1 MLEPFHFRAAESE
14 AYNRTELS
22 SLPRG
27 LCRVLLSLAILAVC
41 FRTAA
46 QSDSGATKPYAT
58 LDRQSVAYRG
68 PVRATEKDLPDGV
81 AVIGMILPLRGPRQS
96 EGKAMLAAAQMALE
110 AEQSLGPLPD
120 GRKLALVARDESGP
134 WGQASS
140 EILKLVEQDHALALL
155 TSANGNS
162 AHVAEQIANKIG
174 IPILTLSS
182 DPTTTQT
189 NVPWLFR
196 LGPSDT
202 DQARAFCQRIYTQ
215 LGLQK
220 VLLIVQMDHDGRIG
234 AAEFEKAATY
244 LKAVPPERLG
254 IAAAAPNLES
264 VGERVQAAGADA
276 IVIWTDAP
284 LAQQLLPFIHK
295 AQPSA
300 PVFLCRKAAQM
311 GTESD
316 SEHASLVAKEK
327 FQTSEEFFT
336 VQSLQKEREVP
347 EDTFWQL
354 YLARTGLTP
363 GIAATDAYE
372 AVHRIVAALRAAGT
386 SRVLLRDYLA
396 NAGRFHDATRIT
408 SFDPAGNSV
417 QEFTIVKL
425 SASRVSKT
433 DQ

>member
-1 MLEPFHFRAAESE
+1 MVDQFQVRAAESE
-14 AYNRTELS
+14 AHGRTELS
-22 SLPRG
+22 SLLRG
-27 LCRVLLSLAILAVC
+27 LCRVLLSIAILTAC
-41 FRTAA
+41 FRAAA
-46 QSDSGATKPYAT
+46 QSDPGATKPYAT

-68 PVRATEKDLPDGV
+68 PARSTEKDLPDGV
-81 AVIGMILPLRGPRQS
+81 AVIGMILPLQGPRQS

-110 AEQSLGPLPD
+110 AEQTLGPLPD

-202 DQARAFCQRIYTQ
+202 DQARTFCQRIYTQ

-234 AAEFEKAATY
+234 GAEFQKAAMD
-244 LKAVPPERLG
+244 LKAVPPTRLE
-254 IAAAAPNLES
+254 ITAAVPNLDS
-264 VGERVQAAGADA
+264 FGERIQASGADT

-284 LAQQLLPFIHK
+284 LVEELLPLIHK
-295 AQPSA
+295 ARPSA
-300 PVFLCRKAAQM
+300 PTFLCRKAAQM

-316 SEHASLVAKEK
+316 SANVSFASKEK
-327 FQTSEEFFT
+327 IQTSQEFFT
-336 VQSLQKEREVP
+336 VRSLQKEHETSQ
-347 EDTFWQL
+347 DTFRQL

-363 GIAATDAYE
+363 GIAATEAYE
-372 AVHRIVAALRAAGT
+372 AVHQIATALRDAGT

-396 NAGRFHDATRIT
+396 NAGNFHDATRIAP
-408 SFDPAGNSV
+408 FDPAGNRM

-425 SASRVSKT
+425 APALTPETS
-433 DQ
+433 Q